1 MFDIVLNT
9 FTLFIFRPF
18 FSDLVKGICF
28 RNVESNRVEVRGL
41 MAKVAEKQKN
51 ELKYEIFGVG
61 FLAFAVL
68 CFVSLFNNSTGAVGG
83 FVVKAVRVVAGE
95 GKYVFPLVVA
105 FFGVRM
111 IKERKKARFGGQMVG
126 GVAFFV
132 LVLTMLHLQLDVSDK
147 ELVKAGTDGRGGGV
161 VGGVFAAVML
171 AAFGRTG
178 TYIIWVALM
187 IIAIVMTTNVST
199 VTIARFLGGRAASG
213 WGRLKEAVSG
223 FIFTEVEETD
233 DEDTVPEPVMEPGP
247 EKKRSFFSS
256 DIFSFRRGSDDEVTV
271 RTSEDDLP
279 KINIYPEPIER
290 VMANEEKK
298 ERAEIISLE
307 ERKARVKKA
316 VEQAP
321 AQGGPASAQ
330 GYGYNYNLPP
340 LTLFPRGAKTRSPK
354 ANKDIAENVKILEET
369 LDSFGVKAKVTQV
382 SRGPAITRYEIS
394 PAPGVKVSRIVSLAD
409 DIALSLA
416 ASGVRI
422 EAPIPGKAAVGIE
435 VPNKEISVVTMREL
449 LETEDFANSPSK
461 LTFVLGKDIAGTTIL
476 AELAQMPHLLIAGA
490 TGSGKSVC
498 MNTLIGSILFKAKPD
513 EVKFLMIDPKMVEL
527 TTYNGIPH
535 LISPVVTDAKKAASA
550 LRWAVREMEKRYEM
564 FALAGV
570 KDIFRFNRAV
580 ESGAF
585 AFDKGPLPS
594 IVIVIDELADLM
606 MVAPADVE
614 DAICRLAQMAR
625 AAGMHLV
632 VATQRPSVDVITG
645 LIKANIPSRIAFA
658 VSSQTDS
665 RTILDMAGAE
675 KLLGKGDMLFF
686 PVGAPKPIR
695 VQGAYMSDKEVDALV
710 SFLKAQGQPE
720 FVEGVVQAESQSNVE
735 QGEEDELFPEAVR
748 ILIESGQAS
757 ISMLQRRLRI
767 GYARAARLID
777 MMEERGIVGKYE
789 GGKPRAILMTMEQYQ
804 RTFEKEQG

>member
-1 MFDIVLNT
+1 
-9 FTLFIFRPF
+9 
-18 FSDLVKGICF
+18 
-28 RNVESNRVEVRGL
+28 
-41 MAKVAEKQKN
+41 MAKAERRN
-51 ELKYEIFGVG
+51 SELKYEIIGVSC
-61 FLAFAVL
+61 LAFAVL
-68 CFVSLFNNSTGAVGG
+68 CFVSLFTSSTGAVGV
-83 FVVKAVRVVAGE
+83 FIVKAIKVLAGE
-95 GKYVFPLVVA
+95 GRYVFPIVIA
-105 FFGVRM
+105 FLGVKM
-111 IKERKKARFGGQMVG
+111 IKERKRAQFGGQMAG
-126 GVAFFV
+126 GAALFA
-132 LVLTMLHLQLDVSDK
+132 LILTMFHLQLEVADK
-147 ELVKAGTDGRGGGV
+147 DLIKAGTDGLGGGV
-161 VGGVFAAVML
+161 IGGICAKIML

-178 TYIIWVALM
+178 TYIIWVAML
-187 IIAIVMTTNVST
+187 IITVVLITNVSSL
-199 VTIARFLGGRAASG
+199 TIARVLTRRAAG
-213 WGRLKEAVSG
+213 AWRALKEG
-223 FIFTEVEETD
+223 FTGIIYTEVVEEDEEQDTLPDPVPPKKKVFFNSGIFDFDRHLRED
-233 DEDTVPEPVMEPGP
+233 DEITV
-247 EKKRSFFSS
+247 K
-256 DIFSFRRGSDDEVTV
+256 SDDDEYT
-271 RTSEDDLP
+271 P

-290 VMANEEKK
+290 VIAHEENK
-298 ERAEIISLE
+298 ETAEIINLE
-307 ERKARVKKA
+307 ERKNKA
-316 VEQAP
+316 KRSLVSTQQEP
-321 AQGGPASAQ
+321 PYSSSH
-330 GYGYNYNLPP
+330 YDLPHYSLPP
-340 LTLFPRGAKTRSPK
+340 LTLFTKGARAKGPR
-354 ANKDIAENVKILEET
+354 ANKDITENVRILEDT
-369 LDSFGVKAKVTQV
+369 LESFGVKAKVTQV

-449 LETEDFANSPSK
+449 LEAEEFARAGSK

-476 AELAQMPHLLIAGA
+476 ADLAQMPHLLVAGA

-498 MNTLIGSILFKAKPD
+498 MNTLIGSILFKAKPN
-513 EVKFLMIDPKMVEL
+513 EVKIVMIDPKMVEL

-550 LRWAVREMEKRYEM
+550 LRWAVREMEKRYEL
-564 FALAGV
+564 FARAGV
-570 KDIFRFNRAV
+570 KDMHRFNQAV
-580 ESGAF
+580 EAGNFIHDA
-585 AFDKGPLPS
+585 GPLPS
-594 IVIVIDELADLM
+594 VIIVIDELADLM

-658 VSSQTDS
+658 VSSQIDS

-686 PVGAPKPIR
+686 PVGAPKPVR
-695 VQGAYMSDKEVDALV
+695 VQGAYMSDKEVEALV

-720 FVEGVVQAESQSNVE
+720 FVEGVVQAEAENSVDH
-735 QGEEDELFPEAVR
+735 GDTDELFAEAVK
-748 ILIESGQAS
+748 ILIECGQAS

-789 GGKPRAILMTMEQYQ
+789 GSKPRAILMTMEQYQ
-804 RTFEKEQG
+804 RTFETD